1 MDRWTDGRMSGH
13 KSLTVPGSC
22 HITPRIML
30 RTTSDTITPNPFTSQ
45 VGNRDSQR
53 GNDSYETAKDSRG
66 TATVKAQVRP
76 TWFELR
82 PTAPVVRAQTHG
94 PQGQNPDP
102 RPPGTE
108 PRPMAP
114 RVRAR
119 THGPQGQSPDPRPPG
134 SEPGPTAPRLPSS
147 PRQSWGLPKTT
158 AGEARRDSH
167 VVKRKGAGNSL
178 GSGRGSPRRPG
189 GAHTSLPL
197 RIGLVR
203 QARRPWFGDRGSKRQ
218 ASMGE
223 GLRTP
228 EL

>member
-94 PQGQNPDP
+94 PQGQ
-102 RPPGTE
+102 
-108 PRPMAP
+108 
-114 RVRAR
+114 
-119 THGPQGQSPDPRPPG
+119 SPDPRPPG

-147 PRQSWGLPKTT
+147 PRQSWGLPKTI

-203 QARRPWFGDRGSKRQ
+203 QARRPWFGDHGSKRQ